1 MSSNVP
7 LGTHFED
14 GLRTGPIY
22 TGTVSP
28 GLLTFNPT
36 EVLSYSAYTAYGPGI
51 LQSPQ
56 STWAITPYP
65 ASVIN
70 LVATTAAA
78 NIPGAMN
85 LTLTGDNA
93 ATRYVGGAVPY
104 VQFDWPR
111 VVTVTVSGAIAGNVS
126 VTIFGA
132 DWYGV
137 PMQHTYVINDIG
149 TYPAINY
156 GVNASITPNAKA
168 FYTVERVWIS
178 GALSVGSSISLG
190 VADVFGLPY
199 LVEDEGDITSIGW
212 SNSSEFYAPIALGPI
227 SGQATLVPA
236 GGASSFTI
244 FNQSVKENSVIQ
256 VTYNGPL
263 SAPGILRV
271 SNIVSGVSFKVTSTS
286 GTDASTFD
294 WTLINPDG
302 QYVATTGGVGSPVMV
317 GGTISYYT
325 TNFPASSIVHASR
338 VSIVGAAG
346 GLFVTAPGVT
356 NTGYG
361 FNVQSSDN
369 NETSTPQW
377 VVVPQNW
384 VSGQAK
390 LLGNGGANNPSS
402 LFVKA
407 PSVTANSNIMLTYA
421 GSLNNTNP
429 GVLSAPSA
437 SIIPGVGFVINSSNS
452 ADVSTVNW
460 TIAQLPTYPGATPVQ
475 GVENLINGVAT
486 IPIPG
491 ITSAAF
497 TALATYSTVQGALFA
512 SPLKVVPSANTLTIT
527 AVNAAGVTNINDQS
541 KVYYQ
546 VFPPTYAVPML
557 SMPLGAF
564 IPGDQSSPPTAYT
577 SDVRGLYAPST
588 PSNGSNKLRFTSYV
602 SGADTWTNQVSAAQS
617 EQTLNSTIPVT
628 GVPVKPLN
636 ASDLYGLPQFYT
648 GNPS

>member
-28 GLLTFNPT
+28 ALLTFNPT

-56 STWAITPYP
+56 NTWSITPYP
-65 ASVIN
+65 ASVSN
-70 LVATTAAA
+70 LVASTAAA
-78 NIPGAMN
+78 AVTGPMN

-111 VVTVTVSGAIAGNVS
+111 VVTVTTVGGGNAAVS
-126 VTIFGA
+126 VTIFGS

-137 PMQHTYVINDIG
+137 PMQQTYIIPQNTEATSPLV
-149 TYPAINY
+149 NY

-178 GALSVGSSISLG
+178 GALTGGSISLG

-199 LVEDEGDITSIGW
+199 FVEDEGDITSIGW
-212 SNSSEFYAPIALGPI
+212 SNSSEIALPSSLGPI
-227 SGQATLVPA
+227 NGEATFAATQNVVVY
-236 GGASSFTI
+236 
-244 FNQSVKENSVIQ
+244 NQSVKENSVIQ
-256 VTYNGPL
+256 LTIN
-263 SAPGILRV
+263 
-271 SNIVSGVSFKVTSTS
+271 GVSSLGSLRIYNVTPGQSFTITSTNNVE
-286 GTDASTFD
+286 TATVD

-302 QYVATTGGVGSPVMV
+302 QYVATTGGAGAQPMS
-317 GGTISYYT
+317 GGVLAYST

-338 VSIVGAAG
+338 KALG
-346 GLFVTAPGVT
+346 GTLGSLFVTSMGSTP
-356 NTGYG
+356 TGYG
-361 FNVQSSDN
+361 FNVNSSDN
-369 NETSTPQW
+369 ADTSTPQW
-377 VVVPQNW
+377 FVTPQNW
-384 VSGQAK
+384 VSGTAK
-390 LLGNGGANNPSS
+390 LTAGGTLSS
-402 LFVKA
+402 AFVKA

-421 GSLNNTNP
+421 GAPINP
-429 GVLSAPSA
+429 GVLYAPSA
-437 SIIPGVGFVINSSNS
+437 SIIPGVGFVINSRNA

-460 TIAQLPTYPGATPVQ
+460 TIAQLPTYSGATSAQ
-475 GVENLINGVAT
+475 GGAT
-486 IPIPG
+486 LVGGSVTISTPG
-491 ITSAAF
+491 T
-497 TALATYSTVQGALFA
+497 LAGSTVLVTYNTVNGAALL
-512 SPLKVVPSANTLTIT
+512 SPLIATATNANQIVIT
-527 AVNAAGVTNINDQS
+527 TTNALDVST
-541 KVYYQ
+541 VYYQ
-546 VFPPTYAVPML
+546 VITPNATIRNL
-557 SMPLGAF
+557 STPLGAF
-564 IPGDQSSPPTAYT
+564 IPGDQTSPPTAYT

-602 SGADTWTNQVSAAQS
+602 SGADTWTNQVAAAQS